1 MWMITILVLLA
12 GGLLGASSIIIG
24 KRPDAKQLIDKLLPY
39 HGIIGVV
46 MLLWG
51 LRDAFQLLRSLS
63 VIGHVTLGWLVFL
76 VTTLTELG
84 LGFLLGYGLIVKY
97 VLGNHP
103 QAVAKA
109 EQVRA
114 KLRAYQG
121 PLGVTAIIL
130 AVVYFLTSVGR

>member
-1 MWMITILVLLA
+1 MWMVTILVLLA

-24 KRPDAKQLIDKLLPY
+24 KRPNAKQLIDKLVPY
-39 HGIIGVV
+39 QGIIGVV
-46 MLLWG
+46 MLVWG
-51 LRDAFQLLRSLS
+51 LRDVFQLLRSLS
-63 VIGHVTLGWLVFL
+63 VIGHVALWWLVFL
-76 VTTLTELG
+76 VTALTELG

-97 VLGNHP
+97 VLGSHP

-109 EQVRA
+109 EQVRV

-130 AVVYFLTSVGR
+130 AVVFFLTSVGR

>member
-1 MWMITILVLLA
+1 M
-12 GGLLGASSIIIG
+12 
-24 KRPDAKQLIDKLLPY
+24 PY
-39 HGIIGVV
+39 QGIIGVV

-51 LRDAFQLLRSLS
+51 LRDTFQLLRSLS
-63 VIGHVTLGWLVFL
+63 VIGHVTLWWLVFL

-109 EQVRA
+109 EPVRA

-130 AVVYFLTSVGR
+130 AVVFFLTSVGR

>member
-1 MWMITILVLLA
+1 MWMVTILVLLA

-24 KRPDAKQLIDKLLPY
+24 KRPNAKQLIDKLVPY
-39 HGIIGVV
+39 QGIIGVV

-51 LRDAFQLLRSLS
+51 LRDTFQLLHLLS
-63 VIGHVTLGWLVFL
+63 VIGHVTLWWFVFL

-97 VLGNHP
+97 VLGRHP

-109 EQVRA
+109 EQLRA
-114 KLRAYQG
+114 RLCAYQG
-121 PLGVTAIIL
+121 PLGVTAIVL
-130 AVVYFLTSVGR
+130 AVVFFLTSVGR